1 MTNMSRNGV
10 SKKSKQKSKYYI
22 GICELHHELLH
33 GFDENSSPQIKGHY
47 LLMEKFGNLHKYI
60 VNDVYNSRYNRDNDS
75 DVDDDDNEE
84 SENSDN
90 YNSSIVDSDDELEND
105 NPKLIDLY
113 RYKYSILLK
122 STTFMNSQHP
132 LVRNYHNIIKS
143 FYYIQPHIVEC
154 VYLPRPGSE
163 CVAILKTFWLKII
176 QRTWKRVYK
185 QRMAMLCSVPMLRMR
200 EITSGR
206 FVYEKIHIPGLR
218 GMLNGLMG

>member
-1 MTNMSRNGV
+1 MTNMSSNGEN
-10 SKKSKQKSKYYI
+10 KKSKQKSKYYI
-22 GICELHHELLH
+22 GICELYHELLH

-60 VNDVYNSRYNRDNDS
+60 VNNVYNFRYDG
-75 DVDDDDNEE
+75 DDGEL
-84 SENSDN
+84 ENSDN
-90 YNSSIVDSDDELEND
+90 SNSSIVDSDDEVEND

-122 STTFMNSQHP
+122 SPTFMNSCHS
-132 LVRNYHNIIKS
+132 VIRNYHNIVKS

-154 VYLPRPGSE
+154 VYLPSPGGE

-185 QRMAMLCSVPMLRMR
+185 ERMRLLCSVPMLRLR
-200 EITSGR
+200 EITSRG

-218 GMLNGLMG
+218 GMLVC

>member
-1 MTNMSRNGV
+1 MTNMSRGASKKLN
-10 SKKSKQKSKYYI
+10 KKSKYFI
-22 GICELHHELLH
+22 GICELHHDLLH

-47 LLMEKFGNLHKYI
+47 LLMEKFNNLHKYI
-60 VNDVYNSRYNRDNDS
+60 VNDVYNSRYS
-75 DVDDDDNEE
+75 E
-84 SENSDN
+84 SESESEVVN
-90 YNSSIVDSDDELEND
+90 SDDEVEND

-122 STTFMNSQHP
+122 SPTFMNSCHT
-132 LVRNYHNIIKS
+132 VIRNYHNIIKS

-154 VYLPRPGSE
+154 VYLPAPGRE
-163 CVAILKTFWLKII
+163 CVAILKTFWLKIV

-185 QRMAMLCSVPMLRMR
+185 QRMDLLCSVPMMRLR
-200 EITSGR
+200 EIRSGA